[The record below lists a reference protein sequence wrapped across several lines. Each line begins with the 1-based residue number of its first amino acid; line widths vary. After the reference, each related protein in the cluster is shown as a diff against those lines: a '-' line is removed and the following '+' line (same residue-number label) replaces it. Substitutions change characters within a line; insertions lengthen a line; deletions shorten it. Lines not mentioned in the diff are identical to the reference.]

1 MKPNQLSKNDYI
13 GVISLSGLLKEKNKN
28 DIEES
33 ILNAKKIN
41 LNVKL
46 GNYIYENKEQR
57 QEDKNKNKIIDL
69 NKMLDDNDVKII
81 MSSKGGSDS
90 IELLDKINYNK
101 IKNTKKIFIGLSDL
115 TIILNAIYK
124 KTGLI
129 TFHHCIFKSF
139 LKGDVNYNKKAFCD
153 MFFNSK
159 KEYKFKQ
166 NFKTINKGIAQG
178 ILLGGNLISFNKLI
192 GTDYL
197 PNAKEIIYFFEECDE
212 VSKEHVNNIID
223 NMIRNNLFKNCNGI
237 ILGNYSID
245 NDYFEQ
251 VFKDKFANI
260 PMIKCC
266 DFGHTKCNMVI
277 PVGAKIQFNANNG
290 TIKIL
295 DNV

>member
-124 KTGLI
+124 KNWT
-129 TFHHCIFKSF
+129 
-139 LKGDVNYNKKAFCD
+139 Y
-153 MFFNSK
+153 
-159 KEYKFKQ
+159 Y
-166 NFKTINKGIAQG
+166 
-178 ILLGGNLISFNKLI
+178 ISPL
-192 GTDYL
+192 
-197 PNAKEIIYFFEECDE
+197 YF
-212 VSKEHVNNIID
+212 
-223 NMIRNNLFKNCNGI
+223 
-237 ILGNYSID
+237 
-245 NDYFEQ
+245 
-251 VFKDKFANI
+251 
-260 PMIKCC
+260 
-266 DFGHTKCNMVI
+266 
-277 PVGAKIQFNANNG
+277 
-290 TIKIL
+290 
-295 DNV
+295 